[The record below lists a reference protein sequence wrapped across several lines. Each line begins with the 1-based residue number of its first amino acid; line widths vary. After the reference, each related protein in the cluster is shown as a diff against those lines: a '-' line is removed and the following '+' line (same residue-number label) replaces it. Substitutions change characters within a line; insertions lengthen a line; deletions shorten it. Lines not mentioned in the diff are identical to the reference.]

1 MKINVTLEDINS
13 IYSTVNYERDN
24 LSFIV
29 GDVCLLWTQFEDNVT
44 VTVSEKDYQTL
55 SFYKQG
61 LEGEFL
67 DEDWYSNVPE
77 ILEVI
82 DSSKVK

>member
-1 MKINVTLEDINS
+1 MNVTLEDINS
-13 IYSTVNYERDN
+13 IYSTVSYERDN

-29 GDVCLLWTQFEDNVT
+29 GDVYLLWTQFEDNVT
-44 VTVSEKDYQTL
+44 VIVSEKDYQTL

-67 DEDWYSNVPE
+67 DEDWYSNVEE

-82 DSSKVK
+82 DSYKNI